1 MDEKPKSIWKKSWTG
16 WRGLLLGWLIL
27 MTVLLVFFFILLAAT
42 GTPVAKSDNELWLLG
57 VIGIGVTLI
66 FLLAAFIRWV
76 CCWRNFKRFLFGL
89 ACFATLIALFYAE
102 EDWRGKHDWEKFKRE
117 WEAKGEHFDF
127 KDFIPPPVPDDQN
140 FAMTPIA
147 YSSYGNLM
155 TRDGKIIPFAQRK
168 TNWVD
173 RLQFDLG
180 DVDLAT
186 NGIGYWA
193 KGTLSDLTVFQT
205 HYRELAAKTNLF
217 AVPPQ
222 PQMPAQDVLLALS
235 KYDSTIEEL
244 RRAAELPEGRFP
256 LNYDNENPAEILLP
270 HLAALKRSSR
280 ILQIRAIAELQNG
293 QSDKALADVLLSMR
307 LSDFVRDEPTLISQ
321 LVRIAMTD
329 IAMQPV
335 YEGLAKHEW
344 SEAQLATLDSE
355 LAKQDFLQD
364 FNFGMRCERAFS
376 ARIIDYLGRKNRYQR
391 FCELFGVTWNM
402 DDFSQSPNAAVK
414 MQAAAFSVMPAGWLD
429 QNKLSI
435 AQMHEK
441 FLLHIADPE
450 NHLVKPEIVSSFDPS
465 KETATPYNLFGKFLL
480 PALGTSSKRFAREQ
494 AVVDL
499 ARTAIALERCRL
511 AHGEFPESLDALAP
525 QFVAQIPHDV
535 IGGQPLKY
543 RRTDD
548 GQFVLY
554 SVGWNETDD
563 GGAVVFKKGSGS
575 SWDES
580 PSRDVEIEQGDWV
593 WRYPAK

>member
-1 MDEKPKSIWKKSWTG
+1 MDEKPKSIWKKS
-16 WRGLLLGWLIL
+16 RNIPHWLR
-27 MTVLLVFFFILLAAT
+27 AW
-42 GTPVAKSDNELWLLG
+42 LWLTVATWLVLIIISQFLPG
-57 VIGIGVTLI
+57 GPRAVEDWLVALTVFLVASVIIAMI
-66 FLLAAFIRWV
+66 FLWLWAFLRWLF
-76 CCWRNFKRFLFGL
+76 CWRNFKRFLFGC
-89 ACFATLIALFYAE
+89 ACLATLIALFYAE
-102 EDWRGKHDWEKFKRE
+102 ENWRGKHDWEKFKHE
-117 WEAKGEHFDF
+117 WEAKGERFDF
-127 KDFIPPPVPDDQN
+127 ASIIPPNVQNDQN
-140 FAMTPIA
+140 FAMTPIVF
-147 YSSYGNLM
+147 SSYGNLM
-155 TRDGKIIPFAQRK
+155 TRDGKTVPSAQRP

-173 RLQFDLG
+173 RLEFDLG
-180 DVDLAT
+180 DADMT
-186 NGIGYWA
+186 NFIGYWA
-193 KGTLSDLTVFQT
+193 KGTLSDLSILQM

-217 AVPPQ
+217 AIPPQ

-256 LNYDNENPAEILLP
+256 LNYDNEDPAEILLP
-270 HLAALKRSSR
+270 HLAALKRTSR

-344 SEAQLATLDSE
+344 SDAQLAALDSE
-355 LAKQDFLQD
+355 FAKQDFLQD

-391 FCELFGVTWNM
+391 FCNLFGETWNL
-402 DDFSQSPNAAVK
+402 DDFSQNPNAAVQ

-450 NHLVKPEIVSSFDPS
+450 NHLVKTEIVSSFDPS
-465 KETATPYNLFGKFLL
+465 KETKTPYNLFGKLL
-480 PALGTSSKRFAREQ
+480 LQSLGTSSKRFAREQ

-499 ARTAIALERCRL
+499 ARTAIALERSRQ
-511 AHGEFPESLDALAP
+511 ARGNFPESLDALAP
-525 QFVAQIPHDV
+525 QFIAQVPHDV
-535 IGGQPLKY
+535 IDGQPLHY
-543 RRTDD
+543 RQSAD
-548 GQFVLY
+548 GNFVLY
-554 SVGWNETDD
+554 SIGWNENDD
-563 GGAVVFKKGSGS
+563 GGVVVFKKGSTS
-575 SWDES
+575 EID
-580 PSRDVEIEQGDWV
+580 RDNGDWV
-593 WRYPAK
+593 WRYPEK